1 MCKSNLLSDKQY
13 FRHFADGPREKCSKQ
28 NAFNYLRYLDQI
40 HIILNPIFIPYTLLL
55 TAFHIEFLFCLLLF
69 LQYSNPRPSH
79 SLPLN
84 VWRSINSNSFAPPL
98 QVPPSHP
105 RGSSHDIC
113 PSWDPLDFGLTFRSS
128 HCCCIFTQASNNL
141 GLRRHCV

>member
-40 HIILNPIFIPYTLLL
+40 HIILNPIFIPYALLL

-69 LQYSNPRPSH
+69 LQYSNPRPSQLTPTQCLALNKFELLCASPSSSPRAIH
-79 SLPLN
+79 AAPLMT
-84 VWRSINSNSFAPPL
+84 F
-98 QVPPSHP
+98 VPH
-105 RGSSHDIC
+105 GT
-113 PSWDPLDFGLTFRSS
+113 L
-128 HCCCIFTQASNNL
+128 
-141 GLRRHCV
+141 